1 MVFEGIVIGKTP
13 YKERDLIVKVLLRSG
28 FMASFYVYGGQG
40 GGKHHK
46 PSLFEFG
53 SMMRIHIKDQ
63 GSRGVEVKELM
74 TVSEYERIWEPT
86 AIRHDIKAFY
96 LSCLYYEIILK
107 FVVSY
112 HPEHGELDQ
121 EHEGIFVVLSN
132 ALFYLEKSLNAKT
145 FEPTQHL
152 HLFLV
157 KLLYHLGIMP
167 DLDYCVY
174 CGEDLLE
181 TTGVH
186 FLVSEGQF
194 SCLNC
199 VSENNDIGFF
209 LRIKKAYQTKYQNM
223 HEVHG
228 TNAQETEKL
237 LNYFCHHF
245 HVKMVDLKSYKL
257 IF

>member
-28 FMASFYVYGGQG
+28 FLASFYVYGGQG

-63 GSRGVEVKELM
+63 GNRGVEKKELM
-74 TVSEYERIWEPT
+74 IVSEYERIWEPT
-86 AIRHDIKAFY
+86 AIRHNIKAFY

-112 HPEHGELDQ
+112 HPDHGELDQ
-121 EHEGIFVVLSN
+121 EHAGIFNVLSN
-132 ALFYLEKSLNAKT
+132 ALFYLEKSLMDQS
-145 FEPTQHL
+145 FESHQHL
-152 HLFLV
+152 HVFLV

-167 DLDYCVY
+167 DMDYCVY
-174 CGEDLLE
+174 CGEDLL
-181 TTGVH
+181 TSSGVH
-186 FLVSEGQF
+186 FLISEGQF

-199 VSENNDIGFF
+199 APEKNDLGFL
-209 LRIKKAYQTKYQNM
+209 LRIKKAYQTKYQ
-223 HEVHG
+223 HISEVHG
-228 TNAQETEKL
+228 TNVEETEKL
-237 LNYFCHHF
+237 LSYFCHHF
-245 HVKMVDLKSYKL
+245 HVKMVDLKSYQL
-257 IF
+257 IL

>member
-28 FMASFYVYGGQG
+28 FIASFYVYGGQG

-53 SMMRIHIKDQ
+53 CMMRIHTKDQ
-63 GSRGVEVKELM
+63 GSRGVEKSELLM
-74 TVSEYERIWEPT
+74 VSEYERIWEPNN
-86 AIRHDIKAFY
+86 IRHNVKAFY

-112 HPEHGELDQ
+112 HPEHGEVDH
-121 EHEGIFVVLSN
+121 EHEGIFSVLSN
-132 ALFYLEKSLNAKT
+132 ALFYLDKSLAEKE
-145 FEPTQHL
+145 FWAHQHL

-167 DLDYCVY
+167 DVDYCVY
-174 CGEDLLE
+174 CAQDLLTSE
-181 TTGVH
+181 GAH
-186 FLVSEGQF
+186 FLIAQGQF
-194 SCLNC
+194 SCLSC
-199 VSENNDIGFF
+199 VQESNDIGFL

-223 HEVHG
+223 DEVHG
-228 TNAQETEKL
+228 TNQLETEKL
-237 LNYFCHHF
+237 LSFFCHHF
-245 HVKMVDLKSYKL
+245 QVKMVELKSYQL

>member
-1 MVFEGIVIGKTP
+1 MVFEGIVVGKTP

-28 FMASFYVYGGQG
+28 FLASFYVYGGQG

-53 SMMRIHIKDQ
+53 SMMRIHTKEQ
-63 GSRGVEVKELM
+63 GSKGVEKTELM

-86 AIRHDIKAFY
+86 SIRHNVKAFY

-121 EHEGIFVVLSN
+121 EHEGIFAVVSN
-132 ALFYLEKSLNAKT
+132 ALFYLDKSLAANT
-145 FEPTQHL
+145 FEAHQHL

-167 DLDYCVY
+167 DVDYCVY
-174 CGEDLLE
+174 CGEDLLQSE
-181 TTGVH
+181 GVH
-186 FLVSEGQF
+186 FLITEGQF

-199 VSENNDIGFF
+199 VQEKNDMGFL

-228 TNAQETEKL
+228 TNLVETEKL

-245 HVKMVDLKSYKL
+245 HVKMVDLKSYQL